1 MPQSSTTAQHAA
13 PPCYTVG
20 ELLHGLQETLDAHHG
35 NVRVQGEITSWTR
48 HRSGHCYYTLGDGD
62 AQIDCVMWR
71 HQVRYVFFTPEEGM
85 EVEVKGAASIYERR
99 GKLQLVTRSMKM
111 AGEGA
116 LQQAFEERKQKLA
129 AEGVFAEEHKQPLPP
144 RPRVVGVI
152 TAGDSAAFQDIA
164 STLER
169 RFPLVRVQLASV
181 RVQGMEAAQE
191 IAGALRMF
199 STRDPADRPD
209 VLIVGRGGGAQED
222 LWAFNEEAVARA
234 LFACPIPAISA
245 VGHETDV
252 SIADLVADHRAAT
265 PTMAAEIAVP
275 DGTAVERHI
284 RAQAQAL
291 RRGMEQR
298 LQQARGHVVALT
310 ESRAF
315 ARPKQ
320 LIDAHRTRVR
330 SLHGRLSRAVRHVHA
345 RHAATLT
352 SLQRQ
357 LELLD
362 PQRPLRRGFA
372 RVEHRK
378 APVMRADALQPGDHV
393 TLRFA
398 DGAVPAEVTGHVAPD
413 TDQPDEKEE

>member
-1 MPQSSTTAQHAA
+1 MPQSSTTAQNAA

-20 ELLHGLQETLDAHHG
+20 ELLRGLQATLDAHHS

-71 HQVRYVFFTPEEGM
+71 HQVRYVFFTPKEGM
-85 EVEVKGAASIYERR
+85 EVEVKGDASIYERR

-116 LQQAFEERKQKLA
+116 LQQAFEELKQKLA

-144 RPRVVGVI
+144 LPRVVGVI

-181 RVQGMEAAQE
+181 TVQGMGAAQE

-199 STRDPADRPD
+199 GARDPADRPD
-209 VLIVGRGGGAQED
+209 LLIVGRGGGAQED

-234 LFACPIPAISA
+234 LFACPIPTISA

-252 SIADLVADHRAAT
+252 SIADLVADRRAAT

-275 DGTAVERHI
+275 DRAAVKQHI

-291 RRGMEQR
+291 RGAMQQR
-298 LQQARGHVVALT
+298 LQQARDHVVALT
-310 ESRAF
+310 QSRAF
-315 ARPKQ
+315 ARPQQ
-320 LIDAHRTRVR
+320 LIDAHRTRVK
-330 SLHGRLSRAVRHVHA
+330 SLHGRLSRATRHVHA
-345 RHAATLT
+345 RHTADVA
-352 SLQRQ
+352 SLKRQ

-362 PQRPLRRGFA
+362 PERPLRRGFA
-372 RVEHRK
+372 RVEKRG
-378 APVMRADALQPGDHV
+378 AAIMRADALQPGDHV
-393 TLRFA
+393 TLRFG
-398 DGAVPAEVTGHVAPD
+398 DGAVPAEVTNRAVPD
-413 TDQPDEKEE
+413 TNLPVDEEE

>member
-1 MPQSSTTAQHAA
+1 MPQSSTAA
-13 PPCYTVG
+13 SNAATPCYTVG
-20 ELLHGLQETLDAHHG
+20 ELLRGLQATLDAHHS

-71 HQVRYVFFTPEEGM
+71 HQVRYVFFTPKEGM
-85 EVEVKGAASIYERR
+85 EVEVKGDASIYERR

-116 LQQAFEERKQKLA
+116 LQQAFDELKQKLT
-129 AEGVFAEEHKQPLPP
+129 AEGLFADEHKQPLPAM
-144 RPRVVGVI
+144 PRVVGVI
-152 TAGDSAAFQDIA
+152 TAGDSAAFQDIV

-169 RFPLVRVQLASV
+169 RFPLVHVQLASV
-181 RVQGMEAAQE
+181 TVQGMDAARE

-199 STRDPADRPD
+199 GARDPEDRPD

-234 LFACPIPAISA
+234 LFACPIPTISA

-252 SIADLVADHRAAT
+252 SIADLVADRRAAT

-275 DGTAVERHI
+275 DRVAVEQRVVAQARALRTAV
-284 RAQAQAL
+284 Q
-291 RRGMEQR
+291 QR
-298 LQQARGHVVALT
+298 LQQARDHVVALT
-310 ESRAF
+310 QSRAL
-315 ARPKQ
+315 ARPQQ
-320 LIDAHRTRVR
+320 LIDAHRTQVKT
-330 SLHGRLSRAVRHVHA
+330 LHGRLSRATRHVHA
-345 RHAATLT
+345 QNAAAVT

-362 PQRPLRRGFA
+362 PERPLRRGFA
-372 RVEHRK
+372 RVEK
-378 APVMRADALQPGDHV
+378 GEAAIMRADALQPGDRV

-398 DGAVPAEVTGHVAPD
+398 DGAVPADVTALEAMDPDAPG
-413 TDQPDEKEE
+413 TKNA

>member
-1 MPQSSTTAQHAA
+1 
-13 PPCYTVG
+13 
-20 ELLHGLQETLDAHHG
+20 
-35 NVRVQGEITSWTR
+35 VRGEITSWTR

-71 HQVRYVFFTPEEGM
+71 HQVRYVFFTPKEGM
-85 EVEVKGAASIYERR
+85 EVEVKGNASIYERR

-116 LQQAFEERKQKLA
+116 LQQAFEELKQKLT
-129 AEGVFAEEHKQPLPP
+129 AEGLFADEHKQPLPS

-152 TAGDSAAFQDIA
+152 TAGDSAAFQDIV

-181 RVQGMEAAQE
+181 TVQGMDAAQE
-191 IAGALRMF
+191 IAGALQMF
-199 STRDPADRPD
+199 GARAPADRPD

-234 LFACPIPAISA
+234 LFACPIPTISA

-252 SIADLVADHRAAT
+252 SIADLVADCRAAT

-275 DGTAVERHI
+275 DRAAVEQRVV
-284 RAQAQAL
+284 AQARAL
-291 RRGMEQR
+291 RAAVEQR
-298 LQQARGHVVALT
+298 LQRARERVVALAQ
-310 ESRAF
+310 SRAF
-315 ARPKQ
+315 ARPQQ
-320 LIDAHRTRVR
+320 LIDTHRTRVKT
-330 SLHGRLSRAVRHVHA
+330 LHGRLRRAARHVHA
-345 RHAATLT
+345 RNAAEVA
-352 SLQRQ
+352 SLKRQ

-362 PQRPLRRGFA
+362 PERPLRRGFA
-372 RVEHRK
+372 RVEK
-378 APVMRADALQPGDHV
+378 GGAAIMRADALQPGDPV

-398 DGAVPAEVTGHVAPD
+398 DGAVPAEVTNRAVPD
-413 TDQPDEKEE
+413 LDLPGDEEE